1 MELKL
6 SCYFLSNSWSISLNR
21 TFYGIETHYSVC
33 HALKAGVLI
42 VPFMELKLP
51 LQYHFGGRQRVLIV
65 PFMELKLLNRTFYGI
80 ETLSSWKTL
89 HGVRVLIVPFM
100 ELKRS

>member
-1 MELKL
+1 MAARSVLIVPFMELKL

-65 PFMELKLLNRTFYGI
+65 PFMELKL
-80 ETLSSWKTL
+80 
-89 HGVRVLIVPFM
+89 
-100 ELKRS
+100 